1 MAINK
6 KVDQELFY
14 QIKCLVKKL
23 LLKLICMYKKFLL
36 YLIEIR

>member
-14 QIKCLVKKL
+14 QIKCLVKKIIMYINYFYYI
-23 LLKLICMYKKFLL
+23 LLKLD
-36 YLIEIR
+36 E